1 MLGTGFDG
9 IFFGHTHKSYIG
21 RPSVEIL
28 SELLS
33 DRRKIPRMRTRLV
46 PEFILRRKEKDSL
59 ASYKREAAKNGQLPS
74 LSTYSDYLY
83 LQQKGADL
91 AGPNVFRT
99 IRGFYEQMEAAVASS
114 TMAKELAAA
123 KKKKVL
129 ISLAPGACQ
138 AEARWKGF
146 HCIQITRDASKILQF
161 EWDRYEYKNA
171 SFLVKPRNEHLS

>member
-33 DRRKIPRMRTRLV
+33 NRRKIPRMWTRLV
-46 PEFILRRKEKDSL
+46 PKFILRRKEKDCL

-74 LSTYSDYLY
+74 LSTYFDYLY

-99 IRGFYEQMEAAVASS
+99 IRGFYEQREGAVASS
-114 TMAKELAAA
+114 TIAKELAAA